1 MSDTTAYYT
10 KLRKRAGKLSER
22 LDGSIK
28 NLMFAD
34 SDVND
39 IGKADLGEPG
49 ELSTVDQ
56 AYLERCVAD
65 ALFYTRMAEE
75 INNGYLTGLDRQLRK
90 LGIDPLSITDP
101 HHDDDGK
108 V

>member
-1 MSDTTAYYT
+1 MSDTAAYYM
-10 KLRKRAGKLSER
+10 KLRKRAEKLRER
-22 LDGSIK
+22 LDESIK
-28 NLMFAD
+28 HLMFAD

-39 IGKADLGEPG
+39 LAKADLGEPG
-49 ELSTVDQ
+49 ELSVMDQ

-75 INNGYLTGLDRQLRK
+75 INNGYIADLDRQLPK
-90 LGIDPLSITDP
+90 LGIDPLAITAP
-101 HHDDDGK
+101 RNDDDGH